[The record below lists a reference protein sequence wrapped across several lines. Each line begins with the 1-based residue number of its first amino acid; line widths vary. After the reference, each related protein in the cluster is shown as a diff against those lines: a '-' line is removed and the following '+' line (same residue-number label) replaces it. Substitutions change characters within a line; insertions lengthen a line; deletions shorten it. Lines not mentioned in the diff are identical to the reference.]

1 MNNINQKFFP
11 LEWKRIL
18 AVIVFTFVYAIGV
31 VWFIE
36 ASNVPLYSGGVL
48 GISQLFRD
56 FLYVVFGRVTTG
68 GFLALTNFI
77 LNIPILIFG
86 WKGVSHRFTV
96 YTLISVLFQTIFLTI
111 IPSINFGLG
120 DVEHVFAASS
130 LGGLLIG
137 IGAGGALRY
146 GASTGGIDIIA
157 QYISMKSGQSVSFIS
172 LIVNVVITLI
182 GALLLSG
189 QELPNG
195 EIVLGGI
202 IFSYTIVRILAST
215 IGLDIIHTSY
225 QHIAVQI
232 ISSKYEEISDKIIH
246 VIQRGATLLDGQGA
260 YSKSS
265 KKMIYVV
272 ISRYELE
279 TMIKIVKSVDDQAF
293 IVSTPVRGV
302 YGNFT
307 KKIMT

>member
-1 MNNINQKFFP
+1 MNINQKFFP
-11 LEWKRIL
+11 LEWKRII
-18 AVIVFTFVYAIGV
+18 AVIIFTFVYAIGV

-56 FLYVVFGRVTTG
+56 FLYVVFGQVTTG
-68 GFLALTNFI
+68 AFLAITNFV
-77 LNIPILIFG
+77 LNIPILILG
-86 WKGVSHRFTV
+86 WVGVSHRFTV
-96 YTLISVLFQTIFLTI
+96 YTLISVVFQTIFLSL
-111 IPSINFGLG
+111 IPTVNFGLG
-120 DVEHVFAASS
+120 DVEHVFAAAS

-157 QYISMKSGQSVSFIS
+157 QYVSMKSGQSVAFIS
-172 LIVNVVITLI
+172 LFVNVGITLL
-182 GALLLSG
+182 GAFLLSG
-189 QELPNG
+189 QQLQNG
-195 EIVLGGI
+195 STVLGGV

-215 IGLDIIHTSY
+215 VGLDIIHTSY

-232 ISSKYEEISDKIIH
+232 ISSKHEEISDKIIH
-246 VIQRGATLLDGQGA
+246 VIHRGATFLEAQGA
-260 YSKSS
+260 YSKIS

-279 TMIKIVKSVDDQAF
+279 TMLRIVKSIDDQAF

-307 KKIMT
+307 RKIIT

>member
-1 MNNINQKFFP
+1 MNINQKFFP
-11 LEWKRIL
+11 LEWKRII
-18 AVIVFTFVYAIGV
+18 AVIIFTFVYAIGV

-36 ASNVPLYSGGVL
+36 ASKVPLYSGGVL

-56 FLYVVFGRVTTG
+56 FLYVVFGQATTG
-68 GFLALTNFI
+68 GFLALTNLI
-77 LNIPILIFG
+77 LNIPILILG
-86 WKGVSHRFTV
+86 WFGVSHRFTV
-96 YTLISVLFQTIFLTI
+96 YTLISVFFQTIFLTF
-111 IPSINFGLG
+111 IPTINFGLG

-157 QYISMKSGQSVSFIS
+157 QYVSIKSGQSVAFIS
-172 LIVNVVITLI
+172 LFVNVGITLL
-182 GALLLSG
+182 GAILLSN
-189 QELPNG
+189 QELQNG
-195 EIVLGGI
+195 ETILGGV

-215 IGLDIIHTSY
+215 IGLDIVHTSY

-232 ISSKYEEISDKIIH
+232 ISSKYDEISDSIIH
-246 VIQRGATLLDGQGA
+246 VIHRGATLLDGSGA

-279 TMIKIVKSVDDQAF
+279 TLLKIVKSIDEKAF

-307 KKIMT
+307 RKIIT